1 MNIIKILA
9 ATSLLAIPAS
19 AWAQKGVDDGSKY
32 GHGEDSVACI
42 MNLVQ
47 YGDQVK
53 MKNYKEAY
61 EPWKIV
67 FAECPQAK
75 GVRLYT
81 DGLNIM
87 KGLIKSDKANKDT
100 YYDFILKIYDQRA
113 KYYGTNKKYPTSYL
127 MGMKALDI
135 VAFGPGTKE
144 ARTEALRLLEIA
156 IAGDPATI
164 QPAFLQ
170 TYMVQKAA
178 QYGDDEISAEE
189 VVNAYVKCGDIMPK
203 VEAAGGEKLKESV
216 ATTRDNIEQVF
227 AHSGAADC
235 ATLEKI
241 FAPQLSANKADA
253 AWLKR
258 INKLLG
264 NGDCTDNDL
273 FYATSEALHN
283 ISPEA
288 SSARG
293 LARMYLKQNDID
305 KCLSYYEEAI
315 KLEEDALQ
323 KGKYYYEMAF
333 VLFSTNNLSAAK
345 QAAVNASQNRPE
357 WGAPYVLL
365 GKLYATGARN
375 IGEKDYEKKAGYWAA
390 VDKLNRAKSIDSTE
404 AVQKEATDLIRQY
417 SQHFPSKEDLFF
429 EGIKDGSPYHVGGFI
444 NENTTVRAKK

>member
-61 EPWKIV
+61 EPWKLV

-144 ARTEALRLLEIA
+144 ARAEALRLLEIA
-156 IAGDPATI
+156 IAGAPSTV

-216 ATTRDNIEQVF
+216 ATSKDNIEQVF

-241 FAPQLSANKADA
+241 FAPQLSANKGDA

-293 LARMYLKQNDID
+293 LARMYLKQNDVD

-315 KLEEDALQ
+315 KLEDDALQ

>member
-53 MKNYKEAY
+53 MKNFKEAY

-144 ARTEALRLLEIA
+144 ARAEALRLLEIA
-156 IAGDPATI
+156 IAGAPSTV

-216 ATTRDNIEQVF
+216 ATSKDNIEQVF

-315 KLEEDALQ
+315 KLEEDAQQ

-345 QAAVNASQNRPE
+345 QAAVNASQSRPE

-390 VDKLNRAKSIDSTE
+390 VDKLNKAKSVDSTD

-429 EGIKDGSPYHVGGFI
+429 EGIKDGSPYRVGGFI
-444 NENTTVRAKK
+444 NESTTVRAKK